1 MSSSSRRGVS
11 ALLLAALACALA
23 PARAEAHSRPVD
35 SRPVLVFAAAS
46 LQTALGAVA
55 AEWRRETGKA
65 ASFSFAGSPS
75 LARQIEQGAPADLF
89 VSADV
94 EWMDWAEARKL
105 VRPGSRRNLLGNAL
119 VLIAP
124 LAEASD
130 LRIAPAFPLV
140 EALGGSR
147 LATGNPASVPLGRYA
162 EAALRSLGVWSGV
175 GPLIAGADNAR
186 AALALVAR
194 GEARFGVVYETDA
207 RAEPRV
213 RIVGVFPPESHPPIL
228 YPFALTARSTNPD
241 AEAFLGYMGSPAAIR
256 IFEAQGF
263 RIVR

>member
-1 MSSSSRRGVS
+1 MSSSSSRRDVI
-11 ALLLAALACALA
+11 ACLASALACAAA
-23 PARAEAHSRPVD
+23 PTQARAET
-35 SRPVLVFAAAS
+35 RPVLVFAAAS
-46 LQTALGAVA
+46 LQTALNAVA

-75 LARQIEQGAPADLF
+75 LARQIEQGAPADIF
-89 VSADV
+89 ASADA
-94 EWMDWAEARKL
+94 EWMDWAEARSL
-105 VRPGSRRNLLGNAL
+105 VRPGSRRNLLGNTL
-119 VLIAP
+119 VLVAP
-124 LAEASD
+124 RAEAGD
-130 LRIAPAFPLV
+130 LRIGPGFPLAS
-140 EALGGSR
+140 ALQGSR

-162 EAALRSLGVWSGV
+162 EAALRSLKVWDGV
-175 GPLIAGADNAR
+175 GKLIAGTDNAR

-194 GEARFGVVYETDA
+194 GEARFGIVYETDA
-207 RAEPRV
+207 RTEERV

-241 AEAFLGYMGSPAAIR
+241 AAAFLGYMSSPAAIR